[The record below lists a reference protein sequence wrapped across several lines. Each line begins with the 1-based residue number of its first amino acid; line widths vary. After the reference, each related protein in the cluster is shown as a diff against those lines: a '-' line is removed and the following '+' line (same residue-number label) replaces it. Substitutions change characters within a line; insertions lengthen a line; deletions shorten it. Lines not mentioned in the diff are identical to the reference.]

1 MQVSLKVVGG
11 KNDGREIKI
20 SVPEFIIGRGEQAHL
35 RPASDLVSR
44 KHCSV
49 KIGDGRVIIE
59 DMGSRNGTFINGKTI
74 DQPHVVQIGDVLRVG
89 RLQFEVVLDHAKPGN
104 KKPKIESVVDAATR
118 TKARSGSIEESI
130 SDWLTDDLDDSA
142 NETTQFNLAETMA
155 MSKASN
161 EARKRAEEKR
171 AAKEPKTKPPE
182 AKEDEG
188 KKKKKKKKKE
198 PGKLPKMDQ
207 GLEGDSKTAADEVLR
222 KFFNSR

>member
-44 KHCSV
+44 KHCAV
-49 KIGDGRVIIE
+49 RLRDGKVVIE
-59 DMGSRNGTFINGKTI
+59 DLGSRNCTFINGKTI

-104 KKPKIESVVDAATR
+104 KKPKIESVVDAASR
-118 TKARSGSIEESI
+118 TQARSGSIEESI
-130 SDWLTDDLDDSA
+130 SDWLADDLDDNA
-142 NETTQFNLAETMA
+142 DETIQFNLEETMA

-161 EARKRAEEKR
+161 EARKLAEEKK
-171 AAKEPKTKPPE
+171 AAKEGKTKVPA